1 MSDLAT
7 KIRRLEEA
15 GRKLAADPEPADLC
29 QRVVDVVAEAFRMD
43 ICALFLV
50 EDRGRTVLAAHYHYQ
65 VDDAFREIPVGKGLV
80 GWVAEH
86 GEPALVPDVRA
97 EPRYLNAID
106 TARSEVTVPLRHEG
120 KVIGVIDLESREPA
134 AFDRDDLLLLSVFA
148 GQAGAI
154 LGAARARAALEE
166 EISRLTAKAARFELI
181 HRVGQTLV
189 DGPDLKTAMQRVAEL
204 VATSLG
210 YNHTSVLLFDPAL
223 EELEIISAYGYCD
236 TKGLRIPVSQG
247 ATGYAARHGEPV
259 IISDVTSD
267 PRYVKG
273 LRNGR
278 SELAVP
284 VTRGGAV
291 CGVIDVESPDLAAFG
306 EKDVALL
313 QVVASYTA
321 AAVAAACCEESLAQ
335 ERAAH
340 ARTELKVQLLG
351 RVGEAL
357 NAIVEP
363 DALFAEILRLAAE
376 VLHYDRSAILLV
388 EPETGHLVLSHSRG
402 YPETERGSR
411 VPANEGVTG
420 RAYRLGQ
427 PVLVSSVEKD
437 EGYIEVAPGAK
448 SEMAIPLRAGNE
460 CIGIL
465 DVESVESVFTRADL
479 GLLAAFGEQVSTAL
493 TSSRLRADAARQVR
507 TLDERARRLDLLN
520 RVARSL
526 TRRLAI
532 DDLIEVILRLCT
544 EAFDIDHCAILLKDD
559 TAPDTLVLRAAIGYD
574 RDAPRRLP
582 LGKGIT
588 GHVASSGVPALV
600 PDVTQDPR
608 YVTGM
613 SGGRAEMAA
622 PLRVFGDIIG
632 VLDAESADVGAFGEE
647 DLDLFASFAAQAAVA
662 IHNAN
667 MAARSDGAGGR

>member
-1 MSDLAT
+1 VSDLVA
-7 KIRRLEEA
+7 KIRRLEEG
-15 GRKLAADPEPADLC
+15 GRRLAAAPAAPDLH
-29 QRVVDVVAEAFRMD
+29 QRIVDVVAEAFRMD

-50 EDRGRTVLAAHYHYQ
+50 EDQGRTVLAAHYHYQ
-65 VDDAFREIPVGKGLV
+65 VDDAFREIRVGKGII

-86 GEPALVPDVRA
+86 GEPLLVPDVRA
-97 EPRYLNAID
+97 EPRYLKAID
-106 TARSEVTVPLRHEG
+106 AALSEVAVPLRHEG
-120 KVIGVIDLESREPA
+120 RIVGVIDLESREPA
-134 AFDRDDLLLLSVFA
+134 AFDRDDLMLLTVFA
-148 GQAGAI
+148 GQAGA
-154 LGAARARAALEE
+154 LVGAARTRAALE
-166 EISRLTAKAARFELI
+166 AKAARFELI

-189 DGPDLKTAMQRVAEL
+189 EGPDLETAMQRVTEL

-210 YNHTSVLLFDPAL
+210 YNHTSVLLLDPAL
-223 EELEIISAYGYCD
+223 EELEIISAYGYSD
-236 TKGLRIPVSQG
+236 IKGMRIPAFQG

-284 VTRGGAV
+284 IMRGREV
-291 CGVIDVESPDLAAFG
+291 CGVIDVESPELAAFG
-306 EKDVALL
+306 DKDVALL
-313 QVVASYTA
+313 QVVASYAA
-321 AAVAAACCEESLAQ
+321 AAVAAARCQEGLAE

-351 RVGEAL
+351 KVGRAL
-357 NAIVEP
+357 NAIVDS
-363 DALFAEILRLAAE
+363 DALFAEILRLAAD
-376 VLHYDRSAILLV
+376 VLRYDRSAILLV

-411 VPANEGVTG
+411 VPANQGVTG

-427 PVLVSSVEKD
+427 PVLVSSVDKD
-437 EGYIEVAPGAK
+437 EGYIEVAPGAR
-448 SEMAIPLRAGNE
+448 SEMAIPLRAGSE

-465 DVESVESVFTRADL
+465 DVESVGRVFTRADL
-479 GLLAAFGEQVSTAL
+479 DLLSAFGEQVSTAL
-493 TSSRLRADAARQVR
+493 TSSHLRADAARQVR
-507 TLDERARRLDLLN
+507 ALDERARRLDLLN

-526 TRRLAI
+526 TRRLSI

-544 EAFDIDHCAILLKDD
+544 EAFDIDHCALLLKDD
-559 TAPDTLVLRAAIGYD
+559 AAPDTLVMRAAIGYD
-574 RDAPRRLP
+574 ENAPRRLP

-588 GHVASSGVPALV
+588 GYVAASGVPALV

-667 MAARSDGAGGR
+667 LAVRFDGAGGR